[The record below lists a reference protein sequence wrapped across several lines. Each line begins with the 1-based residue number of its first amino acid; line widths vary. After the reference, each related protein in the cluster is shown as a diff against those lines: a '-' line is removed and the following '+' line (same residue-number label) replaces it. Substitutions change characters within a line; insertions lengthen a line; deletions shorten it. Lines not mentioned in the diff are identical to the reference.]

1 MTKLK
6 FHLLASTLALLV
18 GAPYAV
24 AGGRGSAP
32 APVIEYVEIDSLQ
45 QHLTLNGNLFQASK
59 LRLTLGKHLLT
70 ITEASQTQVVA
81 KLPLNLSPGTY
92 RLVIHSPASSAEA
105 ALLYLQVPRNTNSVQ
120 VASESA
126 LPVN

>member
-1 MTKLK
+1 MIKPK
-6 FHLLASTLALLV
+6 FHLLAGTLALLL

-32 APVIEYVEIDSLQ
+32 APVIEHVEIDALQ
-45 QHLTLNGNLFQASK
+45 QRLTLNGNLFKASK
-59 LRLTLGKHLLT
+59 LLLTLGKHRLT

-92 RLVIHSPASSAEA
+92 RLVINSPASSAEA
-105 ALLYLQVPRNTNSVQ
+105 TSLYLQVPRNTNSVQ

-126 LPVN
+126 LPMN